1 MNAGESHVCRRRRE
15 REHGGRRRPNLIETG
30 ERVRVLVRDAAKA
43 ESWARQGAEV
53 AVADLADGSAL
64 TAALSGARGAYLL
77 NPPGYAAEDPFA
89 DAAAVADAIAQAA
102 TAARLPKLVVLS
114 SVGADRPS
122 GTGMIATLRI
132 LEQRLAEIGLPV
144 AFIRAAYFMENWA
157 EVAGVAAAEGVLP
170 SFLAPL
176 DRAIPM
182 VATADIGRAAAEVLR
197 EDWAGQRTIALQGPA
212 TYSPDDVAAAFARA
226 LGKPVQAVAVPEA
239 GWAEALSHGGLSA
252 RSIAGFTEMMRGLNS
267 GHIDFGSDP
276 AVEPRRGREP
286 IDTVVA
292 ALVKAVA

>member
-1 MNAGESHVCRRRRE
+1 MYVVAGVSGNTGAATART
-15 REHGGRRRPNLIETG
+15 LIEAG

-53 AVADLADGSAL
+53 AVADLADAAAL

-77 NPPGYAAEDPFA
+77 NPPGTTAEDPFA
-89 DAAAVADAIAQAA
+89 DAEAVAEAIARAA

-114 SVGADRPS
+114 SVAADRPS
-122 GTGMIATLRI
+122 GTGMIATNRT
-132 LEQRLAEIGLPV
+132 LEQRLAGIGLPV
-144 AFIRAAYFMENWA
+144 TFIRAAYFMENWA
-157 EVAGVAAAEGVLP
+157 EVAGAAAEGVLP
-170 SFLAPL
+170 SFLASL

-182 VATADIGRAAAEVLR
+182 VATADIGRAAAEALR
-197 EDWAGQRTIALQGPA
+197 EDWDGHRTIAVQGPA
-212 TYSPDDVAAAFARA
+212 AWSPNDVAAAFARV

-239 GWAEALSHGGLSA
+239 GWAEALSHAGLSA
-252 RSIAGFTEMMRGLNS
+252 RTVAGFIEMIRGINS
-267 GHIDFGSDP
+267 GHIDFDSDP

-286 IDTVVA
+286 IDSVVA

>member
-1 MNAGESHVCRRRRE
+1 MYVVAGVSGNTGAATARTLIEAGER
-15 REHGGRRRPNLIETG
+15 I
-30 ERVRVLVRDAAKA
+30 RVLVRDAAKG

-53 AVADLADGSAL
+53 AVADLADVPAL

-77 NPPGYAAEDPFA
+77 NPPGYAAEDPFRDTEVA
-89 DAAAVADAIAQAA
+89 ADAIARAV

-114 SVGADRPS
+114 SVAADRPG
-122 GTGMIATLRI
+122 GTGMIATNRT
-132 LEQRLAEIGLPV
+132 LEQRLGGIGLPV
-144 AFIRAAYFMENWA
+144 TFIRAAYFMENWG

-182 VATADIGRAAAEVLR
+182 VATADIGRAVAETLR
-197 EDWAGQRTIALQGPA
+197 EDWAGQRIIALQGPA
-212 TYSPDDVAAAFARA
+212 SYSPNDVAAAFARA
-226 LGKPVQAVAVPEA
+226 LRTPVQAVAVPEA
-239 GWAEALSHGGLSA
+239 GWAEALSHGGFSA
-252 RSIAGFTEMMRGLNS
+252 RSVAGFTEMMRGLNS
-267 GHIDFGSDP
+267 GHVDFGSDP
-276 AVEPRRGREP
+276 SAEPRRGRTP